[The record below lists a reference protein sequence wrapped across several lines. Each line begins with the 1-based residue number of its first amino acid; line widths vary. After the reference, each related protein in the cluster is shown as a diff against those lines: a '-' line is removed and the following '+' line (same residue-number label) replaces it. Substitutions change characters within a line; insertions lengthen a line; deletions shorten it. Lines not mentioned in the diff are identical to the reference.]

1 MDIPELSPGTP
12 ARLRPTGLPAQTPS
26 LVGVHESSGV
36 LGTFSPAP
44 QPHPP
49 LLLFALGLGWWWW
62 WGNQFSFYLDWRL
75 SGQPRK
81 KTLIYDQKEVG
92 CEDSGR
98 QGWVGAKR

>member
-62 WGNQFSFYLDWRL
+62 GRESVQFL
-75 SGQPRK
+75 SGLASFRATQEK
-81 KTLIYDQKEVG
+81 DIDL
-92 CEDSGR
+92 
-98 QGWVGAKR
+98 